1 MNAALSFVFV
11 PQLFISEIRIFAQ
24 TIIVMRQL
32 HVYVNDTF
40 AGTLTEAKPGRDYT
54 FAYDE
59 TYLASDGPDISV
71 TLPKRAEPYTSK
83 TLFPFFC
90 NNLPEGAN
98 RRMICRYEKID
109 ERDLFSLLVIMADQ
123 DCIGAVQVRKIKDD
137 GK

>member
-11 PQLFISEIRIFAQ
+11 PQLFISEFRIFAK
-24 TIIVMRQL
+24 TIIVMRHL

-90 NNLPEGAN
+90 NNLPEGTN